1 MTRFVLSLGFAAA
14 LVASS
19 AHAGEQ
25 VGVPVCDEFLTKYDA
40 CISGKI
46 PAAQQPTFKA
56 SVDQMRSS
64 WAMAAKNP
72 SAKPALE
79 GACKATIEQM
89 KASVASY
96 ECTF

>member
-1 MTRFVLSLGFAAA
+1 MTRLFLSLAFAAA
-14 LVASS
+14 FAVSS

-25 VGVPVCDEFLTKYDA
+25 VGIPVCDDFLTKYDA
-40 CISGKI
+40 CISGKV

-72 SAKPALE
+72 SSKAALE
-79 GACKATIEQM
+79 GACKTAAERM
-89 KASVASY
+89 KASVSAYNCS
-96 ECTF
+96 F